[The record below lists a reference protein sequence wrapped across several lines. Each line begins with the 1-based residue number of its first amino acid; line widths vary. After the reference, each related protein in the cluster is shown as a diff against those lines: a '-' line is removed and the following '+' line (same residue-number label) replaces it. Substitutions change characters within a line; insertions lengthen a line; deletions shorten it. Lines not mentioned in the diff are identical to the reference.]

1 MRVFEEKGICVE
13 KSSFRIDPDSLK
25 GAQNLVITHA
35 HSDHVKFNRNTDVYA
50 TPETLSLIGSNYR
63 EVRKAHPMQFG
74 KKKKFDSFEFSLH
87 NSGHILGSAQVLVEG
102 DQTVLVTSDF
112 KSQDSLVSK
121 AAKPRDCDTLVI
133 ETTFGL
139 PEYNFPKREEVY
151 AEMEKWCGTEINAG
165 KKVVLAGYSTGKSQE
180 LTAFSNKF
188 LGITP
193 IVHEK
198 IFRNNEVYEEHG
210 TKLGKYL
217 KMDHNLKESDVLIL
231 PPSLCKPHLLQ
242 ALEFSTKKEI
252 VSAMATGWNFRS
264 HFDRIFNLSD
274 HSSFNQLMDFVERSN
289 PKQVLTMHGFSSEFA
304 RSVKRKL
311 KIPAKPFSN
320 SKKGQSCLAEFD

>member
-13 KSSFRIDPDSLK
+13 KSSFRIDPDSSK

-50 TPETLSLIGSNYR
+50 TPETLSLIDANYR

-139 PEYNFPKREEVY
+139 PEYCFPAREEVY
-151 AEMEKWCGTEINAG
+151 GEMEKWCRSELSEGNKI
-165 KKVVLAGYSTGKSQE
+165 VLAGYSTGKSQE

-188 LGITP
+188 LDIEP

-198 IFRNNEVYEEHG
+198 IFKNNKIYEEHG

-217 KMDHNLKESDVLIL
+217 EMDHNLKESDVLIL

-242 ALEFSTKKEI
+242 ALQFSTKREI
-252 VSAMATGWNFRS
+252 SSAMATGWNFRS
-264 HFDRIFNLSD
+264 HFDQVFNLSD
-274 HSSFNQLMDFVERSN
+274 HSSFNQLMDFVEQSN
-289 PKQVLTMHGFSSEFA
+289 PKQVFTMHGFCSEFA
-304 RSVKRKL
+304 RSVKRQL

-320 SKKGQSCLAEFD
+320 SKKGQSCLVEFD